1 MCTWLL
7 YSFKQSAIYNF
18 LNGEHCKE
26 KSKEE
31 QYMESGFVFFS
42 HYVPYFDKKIDYFI
56 VIGLSN
62 CGMGGPFPKPTT
74 LASC

>member
-1 MCTWLL
+1 
-7 YSFKQSAIYNF
+7 
-18 LNGEHCKE
+18 
-26 KSKEE
+26 
-31 QYMESGFVFFS
+31 MESGFVFFS